1 MSIVPMRKAGR
12 VCGTSLKVTLSQV
25 VRIPGLSQHPL
36 IEAASQGIEFPALLV
51 SLGPRPCITCSQKK
65 VLKSPQAEVFW

>member
-12 VCGTSLKVTLSQV
+12 VCGTSLKVTLFPV

-36 IEAASQGIEFPALLV
+36 IEAASQGIEFHPSQGIDQHSWV
-51 SLGPRPCITCSQKK
+51 SLGPRPCISCCQKK
-65 VLKSPQAEVFW
+65 F